1 MSIFGTMKVYF
12 DIAIGGEKIG
22 RIVCELFPEKA
33 PRTVEN
39 FYKLCTGDGQIGP
52 VSLSYKKNSFHRV
65 IRNFMIQGGDLVYG
79 NVDKLDSVHV
89 GLGGCS
95 IFATEEEVTRED
107 SELKC
112 FGLFEDEN
120 LGEFTEPFMLAM
132 ANTGSPDTN
141 SSQFFITTYA
151 SPHLQGKHSIFGKVI
166 HGKSVVRTIEYSKTD
181 KDGNPDQVMTIE
193 DCGSWDD
200 TMEIPLYNASNSSEG
215 GDIYEEYP
223 DDDNHFG
230 SEDFAGAFN
239 AASIIK
245 ESGTLLFKKK
255 DFKNAYF
262 KYLKSLNYTNE
273 YIPELDVDEKHNA
286 LFTDL
291 KKKLYLN
298 LCLVLFNM
306 KDYDTSIKYADYLI
320 EMENV
325 DKKDLAKA
333 YYRKG
338 NCLYAKKRF
347 EEALTNYRLCK
358 ENNPEDAATDKKIES
373 TEKILEDKK
382 EKTRKSIAKFFS

>member
-1 MSIFGTMKVYF
+1 MKVF
-12 DIAIGGEKIG
+12 LDIAIGGEKIG
-22 RIVCELFPEKA
+22 RIVCELFPDKA
-33 PRTVEN
+33 PKTVEN
-39 FYKLCTGDGQIGP
+39 FYKLCTGDGSDKTGDIA
-52 VSLSYKKNSFHRV
+52 LSYKNNSFHRV

-79 NVDKLDSVHV
+79 NVEQLDSVRV

-95 IFATEEEVTRED
+95 IYATEEEVNNED
-107 SELKC
+107 AELKC
-112 FGLFEDEN
+112 FGLFADEN

-132 ANTGSPDTN
+132 ANTGSADTN

-166 HGKSVVRTIEYSKTD
+166 HGKSVVRTVEYIKAD
-181 KDGNPDQVMTIE
+181 KDGNPEQLVSIE
-193 DCGSWDD
+193 DCGVWNDGMD
-200 TMEIPLYNASNSSEG
+200 IPLYNASNSTEG

-230 SEDFAGAFN
+230 SEDFAGAYE
-239 AASIIK
+239 AATIIK
-245 ESGTLLFKKK
+245 DSGTLLFKKK
-255 DFKNAYF
+255 DFKNAFF
-262 KYLKSLNYTNE
+262 KYLKALNYTNE
-273 YIPELDVDEKHNA
+273 YIPELDVDEKHNL

-306 KDYDTSIKYADYLI
+306 KEYENSIKYADYLI
-320 EMENV
+320 EMDKV

-338 NCLYAKKRF
+338 NCLYAKNRF
-347 EEALTNYRLCK
+347 EDALDNYRLCK
-358 ENNPEDAATDKKIES
+358 ENNPEDVVIDKKIE
-373 TEKILEDKK
+373 TVERILEEKK
-382 EKTRKSIAKFFS
+382 EKTKRSIAKFFS